1 MNFQLDA
8 DMVKTNIEEKLLAFR
23 CAPGHC
29 HKGAGFRGCMTVRD
43 ILTRKRGEF
52 KHVANL
58 NGAKRVYYLCM
69 EFMLGRS
76 LRTNLCNL
84 GLSGIYSEVLGKL
97 GFDIEEIYDIEPDAG
112 LGSGGLG
119 RLAACFMDS
128 LSSLNYPATG
138 FSICYEYGLFRQ
150 NNRRDSDRAPDILLR
165 GEVWLIPRTD
175 RAFVV
180 RFGGRVKEVWKEGR
194 ASGTLR
200 GLRRR

>member
-8 DMVKTNIEEKLLAFR
+8 DMVKTNIEEKLLRHFGAL
-23 CAPGHC
+23 PGTAT
-29 HKGAGFRGCMTVRD
+29 KEQVFKAVAMTVRD

-97 GFDIEEIYDIEPDAG
+97 GFDIEEIYDTSPT
-112 LGSGGLG
+112 LG
-119 RLAACFMDS
+119 LAAVARAAT
-128 LSSLNYPATG
+128 PALTSTSFFRHRLQSATNTG
-138 FSICYEYGLFRQ
+138 FSGK
-150 NNRRDSDRAPDILLR
+150 NNRRIQMAQTS
-165 GEVWLIPRTD
+165 G
-175 RAFVV
+175 F
-180 RFGGRVKEVWKEGR
+180 FKEGS
-194 ASGTLR
+194 AYPAQIGPL
-200 GLRRR
+200 